1 MQRKQG
7 NTAQSPLASQKT
19 SNPLNEEDLKK
30 RDQEQGMPHCLEDAL
45 TPQNLEALEKAL
57 EEQITR
63 DVKEEQKTP
72 EQRERE
78 QRLRNTSYAD
88 LEHSNPEEREQK
100 LKLLEKTDKMMQAVH
115 QEYGEVMQELEERV
129 FSKIISKRQL
139 RTRENR

>member
-1 MQRKQG
+1 
-7 NTAQSPLASQKT
+7 
-19 SNPLNEEDLKK
+19 
-30 RDQEQGMPHCLEDAL
+30 MPHCLEDAL

-100 LKLLEKTDKMMQAVH
+100 LKLLEKTDEMMQEV
-115 QEYGEVMQELEERV
+115 QKNYGEVMQELEEKV

-139 RTRENR
+139 RVRENR